1 MVKEVPFV
9 YSFLLAENKNDIV
22 IIIGIFID
30 FLSTFVVK
38 CFTYKPI
45 SIKIVWCI
53 LCEIVFR
60 DERSD
65 FGLTF
70 LRG

>member
-1 MVKEVPFV
+1 MKH
-9 YSFLLAENKNDIV
+9 
-22 IIIGIFID
+22 
-30 FLSTFVVK
+30 
-38 CFTYKPI
+38 FTYKPI

-53 LCEIVFR
+53 LYDIVFR

-70 LRG
+70 FKGVTRRDDKSESISSKKTI